1 MTTFFSKLRRKNI
14 FNSSEKLKPYS
25 LFTRVRIS
33 DNFVYQNPSADSRK
47 QGEKRTALFTSSC
60 SVGDGAVVGFA

>member
-47 QGEKRTALFTSSC
+47 QGEKRTALFTSS
-60 SVGDGAVVGFA
+60 SFSKAFVQ